1 MRANPAH
8 EKSRL
13 EREVSEMN
21 RWQNRQLSE
30 VVQLLLITFA
40 AIGFLWAALERLIYG
55 EIQLWIVDDLISLAW
70 SGMAWC
76 AYYLGREHERRTP
89 RS

>member
-1 MRANPAH
+1 M
-8 EKSRL
+8 SRW
-13 EREVSEMN
+13 RD
-21 RWQNRQLSE
+21 RQLSE
-30 VVQLLLITFA
+30 AVQMFLIAFA

-55 EIQLWIVDDLISLAW
+55 EIQPRIVDDLISLAW
-70 SGMAWC
+70 SGVAWC